1 MTTFGVFFNVF
12 CLFSLSPV
20 AFKSGCTSEYLN
32 YPRDLFFKK
41 LCLGPILSTFNQNL
55 WGREW
60 GNSGIN
66 NFNNFLINVSR
77 DSNMYPQLTI
87 AALGQSF
94 SNFHMHTNHL
104 GGLAKMQ
111 ILPQW
116 VWLELKTAFLTSFPV
131 LLLLVH
137 GPTLNGEDLSHS
149 YPTPP
154 SSFFASITN
163 VSQTFSIGSFPWPS
177 INSFPSPL
185 AKPKNPLALCTHGTL
200 VSCSTEENFCR
211 NFIHGTFN
219 QQSNLRFSF
228 TASSVFINLRPS
240 AIPISVVNW
249 ICR

>member
-149 YPTPP
+149 YPTP
-154 SSFFASITN
+154 SQVHSRRLADAASLPMPKQICKLPFSRQYLN
-163 VSQTFSIGSFPWPS
+163 FTFKCLG
-177 INSFPSPL
+177 
-185 AKPKNPLALCTHGTL
+185 C
-200 VSCSTEENFCR
+200 NFCR
-211 NFIHGTFN
+211 K
-219 QQSNLRFSF
+219 
-228 TASSVFINLRPS
+228 
-240 AIPISVVNW
+240 
-249 ICR
+249 